1 MKGTMRIHKKTS
13 DDERSAGVLRWRL
26 KRALG
31 SEQGKQLMEGET
43 QMTEYR
49 TEIGESGL
57 SYGTEAAEEM
67 IRDRTRKLEGKGH
80 PDARSAAIGQL
91 AAEGNLKTV
100 GEAITRSVSLAE
112 AARKESVEDRQARIW
127 LDRAKEE
134 AAKRGV
140 SLSEIMDEKVLKGE
154 VKL

>member
-1 MKGTMRIHKKTS
+1 
-13 DDERSAGVLRWRL
+13 
-26 KRALG
+26 
-31 SEQGKQLMEGET
+31 MEGET
-43 QMTEYR
+43 QMTEHSR
-49 TEIGESGL
+49 KLGAAGL
-57 SYGTEAAEEM
+57 SYGTPAAEEM
-67 IRDRTRKLEGKGH
+67 IRDRTRKLEGKGY

-91 AAEGNLKTV
+91 AAEGNLKTE

-134 AAKRGV
+134 AAERRV
-140 SLSEIMDEKVLKGE
+140 SLSEIMNEKVMKGE